1 MPSQTNREAFDI
13 FIVGGGV
20 NGCGVAR
27 DAAGRGLR
35 VALAEMN
42 DLGSGTSS
50 ASTKLIHG
58 GLRYLEY
65 FEFRLVKESLAE
77 REILLQAMPH
87 IIWPLRFVLPYHS
100 QMRFAADTPASRLL
114 NFIIPWQKN
123 RRPAWLIRLALL
135 LYDSLG
141 QRRILAG
148 TSSLNLSRVRE
159 GEPLRDEY
167 QKAFEYSDCWVQDSR
182 LVILNARDAAARGA
196 CIMPRTQVVAVE
208 RQASEWI
215 VVTEAPDGRRT
226 SFRTN
231 VLINATGPWASDFL
245 REVIGDRKMDNLRL
259 VRGSHIVTKRL
270 YSHEKCYFFQGQ
282 DSRIIFVIP
291 YEDDFTLIGTTDE
304 DQESIQETPIC
315 SQEETIYLLEFVSKY
330 FKEPISRDDVVWA
343 YSGVRPLYDNCEDSA
358 SAASRDYVI
367 RLEASAPPLL
377 NIFGGK
383 LTTYRKLAETALA
396 KISPFLPNHG
406 PPWTARQVLPGGNFP
421 VNGARTLMEELCEQY
436 PYLSTNWASRLVRH
450 YGTDSFKI
458 LQGSKTTTDLGE
470 NFATTVTERELEWV
484 VRNEWVQTAEDF
496 LWRRTR
502 LGLRFPR
509 DDVDRLEECINRI
522 RRADSAGDPVFPRK
536 EKSTILVSHA

>member
-1 MPSQTNREAFDI
+1 MLSQADREAFDI

-87 IIWPLRFVLPYHS
+87 IIWPLRFILPYHS
-100 QMRFAADTPASRLL
+100 QMRFSSDTPASKLL
-114 NFIIPWQKN
+114 NFIVPWQKN

-141 QRRILAG
+141 RRNILAG
-148 TSSLNLSRVRE
+148 TSSLDLSKVLE

-182 LVILNARDAAARGA
+182 LVVLNARDAAARGA
-196 CIMPRTQVVAVE
+196 RIMPRTRVVAVE
-208 RQASEWI
+208 RQASEWV
-215 VVTEAPDGRRT
+215 VVTEDQEGRCT

-245 REVIGDRKMDNLRL
+245 SDVIGSQRMDNLRL

-270 YSHEKCYFFQGQ
+270 YLHEKCYFFQGY
-282 DSRIIFVIP
+282 DGRIIFVIP

-304 DQESIQETPIC
+304 DQASIKDTPTC
-315 SQEETIYLLEFVSKY
+315 SQKETTYLLEFVSKY
-330 FKEPISRDDVVWA
+330 FKEPISCDDVVWA
-343 YSGVRPLYDNCEDSA
+343 YSGVRPLYDNCKDSA

-367 RLEASAPPLL
+367 RLETSAPPLL

-383 LTTYRKLAETALA
+383 LTTYRKLAETALS

-406 PPWTARQVLPGGNFP
+406 PSWTAGQVLPGGDFP
-421 VNGARTLMEELCEQY
+421 INGAWNLVEELCEQY
-436 PYLSTNWASRLVRH
+436 PYLNSKWASRLVKH
-450 YGTDSFKI
+450 YGTDAYEI
-458 LQGSKTTTDLGE
+458 LQGSRSTADLGE
-470 NFATTVTERELEWV
+470 NFATTVTERELEWG

-502 LGLRFPR
+502 LGLRFPK
-509 DDVDRLEECINRI
+509 DEVDRLEVCINRI
-522 RRADSAGDPVFPRK
+522 RHADRVAAPVLSNN
-536 EKSTILVSHA
+536 E